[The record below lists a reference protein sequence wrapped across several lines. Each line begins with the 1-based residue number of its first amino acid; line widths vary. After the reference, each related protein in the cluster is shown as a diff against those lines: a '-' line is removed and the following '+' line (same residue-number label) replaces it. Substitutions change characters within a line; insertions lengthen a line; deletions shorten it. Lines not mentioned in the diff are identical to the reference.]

1 VGFGIPNPMGDA
13 PDEPG
18 QILVLLT
25 MGAIF
30 MGTALAIRDLIGER
44 TIFHRE
50 QAVGL
55 SATAYLLAKIC
66 VYTAAAVIQSAILV
80 TIVVNGK
87 GGPTRGALMLGNP
100 TVELFVTVAGTCIT
114 GAILGL
120 ALSAVARSNDQIM
133 PMLVVLVIS
142 QLVFCGGMIPVTH
155 RLPLDQLSWF
165 TPARWGFAA
174 SASTADLIT
183 LVPTPQTKDSYWQHT
198 ATTWIF
204 DMGMLA
210 LLGLGYALL
219 ARWKIR
225 LDCE

>member
-1 VGFGIPNPMGDA
+1 
-13 PDEPG
+13 
-18 QILVLLT
+18 
-25 MGAIF
+25 
-30 MGTALAIRDLIGER
+30 
-44 TIFHRE
+44 
-50 QAVGL
+50 
-55 SATAYLLAKIC
+55 
-66 VYTAAAVIQSAILV
+66 
-80 TIVVNGK
+80 
-87 GGPTRGALMLGNP
+87 MLGNP

-174 SASTADLIT
+174 SASTADLIK
-183 LVPTPQTKDSYWQHT
+183 LVPTPQTRDSYWQHT
-198 ATTWIF
+198 PTTWIF

-210 LLGLGYALL
+210 LLGSGYALL